1 MENEN
6 FIKRPRKLLKIKRP
20 RPVENPPASF
30 GMPTKVNTILNEDSG
45 YKELSNNENYFA
57 DNGEAENIHFVTEE
71 ELNPITSDSIK
82 VYLQNKTVLM
92 MLVIAAMIGA
102 IFSYMMAPAPQT
114 QASRGLDGI
123 VFNPD
128 VPAGKSRCGLVEPH
142 QGCVLYIMNPKN
154 QEVTGKD
161 FYTTAAK
168 WTGRER
174 YLIDTSNMH
183 YASTRIKPGYIAQIY
198 VPSLQY

>member
-1 MENEN
+1 
-6 FIKRPRKLLKIKRP
+6 
-20 RPVENPPASF
+20 
-30 GMPTKVNTILNEDSG
+30 
-45 YKELSNNENYFA
+45 
-57 DNGEAENIHFVTEE
+57 
-71 ELNPITSDSIK
+71 
-82 VYLQNKTVLM
+82 
-92 MLVIAAMIGA
+92 
-102 IFSYMMAPAPQT
+102 MMAPSPQT

>member
-1 MENEN
+1 MENGN
-6 FIKRPRKLLKIKRP
+6 DIKRPRKLLKIKRVRP
-20 RPVENPPASF
+20 RESAPASF
-30 GMPTKVNTILNEDSG
+30 GIPSKVNNILEEENSYKQPVVQNNAFEDDNEP
-45 YKELSNNENYFA
+45 
-57 DNGEAENIHFVTEE
+57 ENIRYVTEE
-71 ELNPITSDSIK
+71 ELLPVSQDSIK
-82 VYLQNKTVLM
+82 MYLHNKTVLM
-92 MLVIAAMIGA
+92 MLVIAAMMGA
-102 IFSYMMAPAPQT
+102 MLSYMMTPAQ
-114 QASRGLDGI
+114 QSKANKGLDGI

-198 VPSLQY
+198 VPSLSY

>member
-1 MENEN
+1 MENEMN
-6 FIKRPRKLLKIKRP
+6 FKRPRKLLKIKRP
-20 RPVENPPASF
+20 RPVENSHASF
-30 GMPTKVNTILNEDSG
+30 GMPTKVNSILNEQSD
-45 YKELSNNENYFA
+45 YRELSNNENYFA
-57 DNGEAENIHFVTEE
+57 DNGAAENIHFVTEE
-71 ELNPITSDSIK
+71 ELNPVTPDSIK
-82 VYLQNKTVLM
+82 IYLQNKTVLM

-102 IFSYMMAPAPQT
+102 IFSYMLAPSPQA

-198 VPSLQY
+198 VPSLSY